1 MISENFFLLHV
12 KYASL
17 YVFFG
22 FGFCSNVKYDSVMVL
37 IISQGG
43 NMEIVKLF
51 LEMGAGPIDSFED
64 SNYSPLCKA
73 SEVWITYRCIG
84 LLFC

>member
-1 MISENFFLLHV
+1 MISETFFLLHV

-17 YVFFG
+17 YFFG

-51 LEMGAGPIDSFED
+51 LEMGADSIDSFED
-64 SNYSPLCKA
+64 SKDSPLCKA
-73 SEVWITYRCIG
+73 SKV
-84 LLFC
+84 